1 MSVKLVEFPVVPL
14 TDIPARLRLLAEQ
27 IEDGEFDKVQNVAIA
42 VENVETVRVVTF
54 GRCDDPFRMS
64 AVMNFAAGILVEP
77 GE

>member
-27 IEDGEFDKVQNVAIA
+27 IEDGEFDKVQNIAIA

-54 GRCDDPFRMS
+54 GHCDDPFRMS
-64 AVMNFAAGILVEP
+64 AVMNFAAGILVSPDE
-77 GE
+77 